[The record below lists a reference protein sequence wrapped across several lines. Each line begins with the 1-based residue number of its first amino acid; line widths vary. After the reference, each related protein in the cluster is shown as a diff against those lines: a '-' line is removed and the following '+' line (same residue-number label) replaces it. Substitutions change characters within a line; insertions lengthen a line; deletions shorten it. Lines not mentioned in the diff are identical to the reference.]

1 MIFRKQNNLFLASYF
16 VPLKIWPIIT
26 ARIFPHLKA
35 EPIHQKSVFKFI
47 LFGFISSEVKNAVN
61 LSTFSEFP
69 VKQKFKAFLFLKSSY
84 LFVCLSWGETNTSG
98 NCLLIYTYFGG
109 QECRQFVYI
118 IGNFQSS
125 RHSKYRLSLWS
136 SNTYDVT
143 NKSVSWL
150 KSFYY
155 SRIFFWCKLY
165 PWWWSCY
172 VCLMASFYFYT
183 GAQYILGQ

>member
-1 MIFRKQNNLFLASYF
+1 MFLASYF
-16 VPLKIWPIIT
+16 APLKIWPIIT
-26 ARIFPHLKA
+26 ARSIFPHLKA

-98 NCLLIYTYFGG
+98 NCLLIYSYFGG
-109 QECRQFVYI
+109 QECRPFVYI

-125 RHSKYRLSLWS
+125 RHSKYRLSLWIPVCAVQIPMILQ
-136 SNTYDVT
+136 TKVLVGL
-143 NKSVSWL
+143 KVSITL
-150 KSFYY
+150 G
-155 SRIFFWCKLY
+155 IFFD
-165 PWWWSCY
+165 
-172 VCLMASFYFYT
+172 AN
-183 GAQYILGQ
+183 YIHDDDPAMFA

>member
-47 LFGFISSEVKNAVN
+47 LFEFVSSEVKNAVN

-84 LFVCLSWGETNTSG
+84 LFVCLSLG
-98 NCLLIYTYFGG
+98 LLVYSYFRG
-109 QECRQFVYI
+109 QECCQFAYI

-125 RHSKYRLSLWS
+125 RHSMYRLSLCN
-136 SNTYDVT
+136 SNMISQIKVLVGLKHVKI
-143 NKSVSWL
+143 NQGNSV
-150 KSFYY
+150 K
-155 SRIFFWCKLY
+155 
-165 PWWWSCY
+165 
-172 VCLMASFYFYT
+172 
-183 GAQYILGQ
+183 

>member
-47 LFGFISSEVKNAVN
+47 LFEFVSSEVKNAVN

-84 LFVCLSWGETNTSG
+84 LFVCLSLG
-98 NCLLIYTYFGG
+98 LLVYSYFGVKKAVNLSTLLEISS
-109 QECRQFVYI
+109 QVDI
-118 IGNFQSS
+118 QSIF
-125 RHSKYRLSLWS
+125 RGCAIQIWFHKWFYKILSKQANS
-136 SNTYDVT
+136 
-143 NKSVSWL
+143 
-150 KSFYY
+150 
-155 SRIFFWCKLY
+155 
-165 PWWWSCY
+165 
-172 VCLMASFYFYT
+172 
-183 GAQYILGQ
+183 